1 MERSLLFTDYYELTM
16 LQAYQHAG
24 LVGEA
29 CFELFFRRLPPE
41 RNVLVVA
48 GLEPVL
54 EFVLGARFQDDEL
67 AWLAQQGGFGP
78 EALAHF
84 AEWRFTG
91 AIDAMPEG
99 TLAFPNEPV
108 LRIVAPL
115 PEAQLLESRLINLV
129 HLSTLIASKA
139 IRCTLAAEGRQL
151 VDFGMRRAHGAE
163 AAVLAARAAYIAGMD
178 GTATVW
184 AGRRYGIPLVGTMAH
199 SYIQAHASET
209 EAFETFAGAH
219 RGPLVL
225 LIDTYDT
232 EAAAREVVRLAQR
245 GMPVDAVRIDSG
257 DLAQHARAVRAILDQ
272 GGCSEIRI
280 VASGNLDETRI
291 AALLR
296 AGAPIDGFGVGTK
309 LDTSADVPYLDSAY
323 KLTEFEG
330 EPRRKLSEG
339 KVSLAGRKQVW
350 RRYADDGTAQGDII
364 GLADEQQPGTP
375 LLEPVVRDGRR
386 VAPARSL
393 ADARTRCTEQLA
405 AMDEPWRRL
414 DTAPTYPVTV
424 TRAVEAAG
432 EAHDRRL
439 ENRMR

>member
-1 MERSLLFTDYYELTM
+1 MTM
-16 LQAYQHAG
+16 LQAYRHAG
-24 LVGEA
+24 PAGEA

-41 RNVLVVA
+41 RHVLVVA

-67 AWLAQQGGFGP
+67 AWLAQQGGFSP

-139 IRCTLAAEGRQL
+139 IRCTLAADGRQL

-163 AAVLAARAAYIAGMD
+163 AAALAARAAYIAGMD

-184 AGRRYGIPLVGTMAH
+184 AGRRYGIPLFGTMAH
-199 SYIQAHASET
+199 SYIQAHDSET
-209 EAFETFAGAH
+209 EAFETFAAAH

-309 LDTSADVPYLDSAY
+309 LDT
-323 KLTEFEG
+323 
-330 EPRRKLSEG
+330 
-339 KVSLAGRKQVW
+339 
-350 RRYADDGTAQGDII
+350 
-364 GLADEQQPGTP
+364 
-375 LLEPVVRDGRR
+375 
-386 VAPARSL
+386 
-393 ADARTRCTEQLA
+393 
-405 AMDEPWRRL
+405 
-414 DTAPTYPVTV
+414 
-424 TRAVEAAG
+424 
-432 EAHDRRL
+432 
-439 ENRMR
+439 